1 MMTGKMHIHTYMK
14 ILIFNSKG
22 STASWSPPVNTQGS
36 MDLKVRMIKKQEWDN
51 WQTLVERLQQRPTP
65 VMAKNSTKAK
75 AMKRE
80 RERTEKSWHNLQE
93 LVISWMWVSREEHQG
108 WRPDGWL
115 KWWSSARIS
124 WGKWW
129 TGEKSQW
136 DIQNWVCRAMS
147 GRRRRA
153 VNQKSESQ
161 AEQAIAQGR
170 VTGPT
175 RNSRGYMRH
184 LDVAGLR
191 GYEPGQRPHKGK
203 PGLNVKST
211 GQKVWSWQGLGFRVR
226 TPPQYHFINRNTN
239 VLICACGLSA
249 WPHQCDLL

>member
-1 MMTGKMHIHTYMK
+1 
-14 ILIFNSKG
+14 
-22 STASWSPPVNTQGS
+22 
-36 MDLKVRMIKKQEWDN
+36 
-51 WQTLVERLQQRPTP
+51 
-65 VMAKNSTKAK
+65 
-75 AMKRE
+75 MKRE
-80 RERTEKSWHNLQE
+80 RERTERSWHNLQE

-108 WRPDGWL
+108 WHPDGWL

-124 WGKWW
+124 WGKMMDW
-129 TGEKSQW
+129 GKSQW

-191 GYEPGQRPHKGK
+191 GYEPGQRPQREARTQCEVHWPEG
-203 PGLNVKST
+203 VKLAGPRVQSQNTTTISFYKQKYKCINLCEWFICMATSVRST
-211 GQKVWSWQGLGFRVR
+211 LK
-226 TPPQYHFINRNTN
+226 I
-239 VLICACGLSA
+239 
-249 WPHQCDLL
+249 